1 MLVNYQL
8 RVVPAM
14 ADFALTEQRLA
25 VTCRRYP
32 DFPRRPATLVRLIKY
47 IHKLLSDDANATL
60 KPYGINHP
68 EYNLLMMLYGSASG
82 TMSPSELAE
91 AAGEK
96 SANITRLTNEL
107 CDKGLIDRSGSAEDR
122 RKIELSL
129 TPHGQ
134 VLLES
139 LLPDICTLLAKQGRH
154 LKVSEQVQLEK
165 LLKKFLG
172 GLAD

>member
-1 MLVNYQL
+1 
-8 RVVPAM
+8 M
-14 ADFALTEQRLA
+14 ADFAPTEQRLA

-32 DFPRRPATLVRLIKY
+32 EFPRRPATLVRLIKH
-47 IHKLLSDDANATL
+47 IHKLLHDDANLSL

-68 EYNLLMMLYGSASG
+68 EYNLLMMLYGSPSG
-82 TMSPSELAE
+82 TMSPSELAD

-107 CDKGLIDRSGSAEDR
+107 CDKGLIARNASAEDR

-129 TPHGQ
+129 TSQGQ
-134 VLLES
+134 ALLER
-139 LLPDICTLLAKQGRH
+139 LLPDICVLLAKQGRH
-154 LKVSEQVQLEK
+154 LTVSEQVQLEK
-165 LLKKFLG
+165 LLKKFLS